1 MRAGA
6 VALIAVSV
14 ALAVPGAAPARLR
27 TGHAAVTQQRRVT
40 PVFPG
45 LDTVSISYD
54 DQSGALGLTA
64 TLRSPLPVRG
74 LHYTDLSFYLGAFY
88 GDEIAPGMCQ
98 FLFGVANAR
107 VPLDDDEA
115 WVEIEPPFT
124 SPANTEAPV
133 AVSPDR
139 RTVSVQFG
147 ADGALAHRNPVCLA
161 ANLLDRDSE
170 TSSEWANGMLD
181 GFGPADGDIGA
192 YAADS
197 LRDQL
202 TELYNAYAADPDEV
216 FAVAG
221 ARARCT
227 PARGDIRVSC
237 TASARLRAVAGAP
250 KVTLKGPRTF
260 RLVAVRGG
268 SLLRWRQALAVT
280 VRWTRCPTAVN
291 ASRARAQRGCEA
303 TLNWRRGALVGAFH
317 KRFPRLRRR

>member
-14 ALAVPGAAPARLR
+14 ALAVPAAAPARLR
-27 TGHAAVTQQRRVT
+27 TGRAVVTEQRNVT

-45 LDTVSISYD
+45 LETVSVSYD

-64 TLRSPLPVRG
+64 TLRSPLPARG

-88 GDEIAPGMCQ
+88 GDEIAPGICQ
-98 FLFGVANAR
+98 FLFGVASAR
-107 VPLDDDEA
+107 VPLDGDQA
-115 WVEIEPPFT
+115 WVEIDPPVT
-124 SPANTEAPV
+124 GPANTEAPV

-161 ANLLDRDSE
+161 ANLLDRDDE
-170 TSSEWANGMLD
+170 TFSEWANGMLD
-181 GFGPADGDIGA
+181 GFTPADGDIGA

-197 LRDQL
+197 LGDQL
-202 TELYNAYAADPDEV
+202 TELYNAYAADPEEV
-216 FAVAG
+216 FTVPG

-250 KVTLKGPRTF
+250 KVTLKGSRTF

-268 SLLRWRQALAVT
+268 DVLRWRQALAVT
-280 VRWTRCPTAVN
+280 VRWPRCPAAVN
-291 ASRARAQRGCEA
+291 ASRARAHRVCEA
-303 TLNWRRGALVGAFH
+303 TLNWRRGALAGAFH